1 MLIPAGKILM
11 SVGEIL
17 SLFKTD
23 PDKKFLTCLFSL
35 TLQNVTEKLSEVISK
50 VASLEERLSQ
60 QDDACVSHVSC
71 DKSVGNPASTDS
83 NPQWLER
90 SLENI
95 VARLTLI
102 ENRLSFLEKQ
112 VMHKCSFGDFHIL

>member
-1 MLIPAGKILM
+1 M
-11 SVGEIL
+11 
-17 SLFKTD
+17 TW
-23 PDKKFLTCLFSL
+23 LFSL
-35 TLQNVTEKLSEVISK
+35 TLQNVCEKLSVVVSK

-60 QDDACVSHVSC
+60 DDACVSHLSC
-71 DKSVGNPASTDS
+71 DKSVGNPASMNS
-83 NPQWLER
+83 NSQWLER

-112 VMHKCSFGDFHIL
+112 VIHSFAHCSYSDFHIINTSLRCINVKYFHSLTMIIIP